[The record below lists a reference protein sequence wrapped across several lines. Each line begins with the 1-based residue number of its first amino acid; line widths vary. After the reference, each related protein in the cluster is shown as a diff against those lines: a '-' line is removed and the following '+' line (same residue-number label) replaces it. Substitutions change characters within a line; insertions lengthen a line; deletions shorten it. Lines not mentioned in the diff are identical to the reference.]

1 MSDGPD
7 GTAGDGSGDRP
18 VYATVGLVT
27 ALLDIAEDRSP
38 SEVTIALTTTPAGEF
53 EPPLDL
59 PAGTPVFTDFYL
71 PGTGGSVAAVFG
83 MDLGTPASNGRFV
96 SHPDGHLAVRQTDD
110 LHQVVFIGVRPTSP
124 RSAAVAGD
132 GRSNCSTSSRRS
144 SRCRPEAATPGSPG
158 RGAG

>member
-1 MSDGPD
+1 MNDGLD

-83 MDLGTPASNGRFV
+83 MNLGTPASNGRFV

-110 LHQVVFIGVRPTSP
+110 LHQVVFIGVPPWEPTDI
-124 RSAAVAGD
+124 AAF
-132 GRSNCSTSSRRS
+132 GRR
-144 SRCRPEAATPGSPG
+144 G
-158 RGAG
+158 RGRPLELLDVEPPVESLPP